1 VYSRIVAVGLSVAFA
16 AACVLCAV
24 HPAVAAHRRQI
35 PPPIFV
41 AGQLVRQPALLE
53 HGHLLVPVRGVFEA
67 LHASVDYVPP
77 RIVVVRRN
85 GTVVAGLEID
95 RKHAVVYNRPR
106 TLGVA
111 PIRRAG
117 RVYVP
122 LRAVAE
128 IAGATVTYSKR
139 PRLVDIRVP
148 NDELVVVP
156 QLPAALITPPPA
168 DGPPLW
174 AFGAIGVVL
183 LAFGAECVRRIAIL
197 ARAKRAARFAVRS
210 RRLSGTRQVAY
221 ASGLRDQ
228 YHIGDVGK
236 QPGVDDAVN
245 ST

>member
-1 VYSRIVAVGLSVAFA
+1 VFSRIVAAGFGPALAVVCMLCGL
-16 AACVLCAV
+16 
-24 HPAVAAHRRQI
+24 HPASAAHRREV

-41 AGQLVRQPALLE
+41 AGEIVHQPALLV
-53 HGHLLVPVRGVFEA
+53 HGRLLVPVRGVFEA
-67 LHASVDYVPP
+67 LHASVDYTPP

-106 TLGVA
+106 MLSVA
-111 PIRRAG
+111 PIRRGG

-128 IAGATVTYSKR
+128 IAGATVTYANR

-156 QLPAALITPPPA
+156 QLPAQLTASPPDDA
-168 DGPPLW
+168 PPFW
-174 AFGAIGVVL
+174 AIGAIAVVI
-183 LAFGAECVRRIAIL
+183 LALFVECVRRIAIL
-197 ARAKRAARFAVRS
+197 MRAQRTARFAVRS
-210 RRLSGTRQVAY
+210 RRLSGARQVAY
-221 ASGLRDQ
+221 TSGLRDQ
-228 YHIGDVGK
+228 HHIGEVGK

-245 ST
+245 SA